1 MANKYLLPKAIN
13 QRTRQTVKE
22 QDLHGG
28 RFEIHQRA
36 LAQQQADFLAERMAK
51 RTGDEW
57 KGFVEEY
64 VPTERR
70 TQY

>member
-1 MANKYLLPKAIN
+1 M
-13 QRTRQTVKE
+13 
-22 QDLHGG
+22 
-28 RFEIHQRA
+28 HQRA